1 MRVRMPDEHRLA
13 HLPPKLCQTT
23 HVRRSHGQVQFL
35 RRVKTLWKALIILMP
50 DELHLKSR
58 DRFILS
64 EMTPLPCKERYQF
77 ECLSLTF
84 HLNLVRLSSPFSLLS
99 IWRFARSHTSKHPAL
114 EKRRQ
119 TGISWLESMVAYSIF
134 FLNPQRLGYGT
145 T

>member
-1 MRVRMPDEHRLA
+1 MEP
-13 HLPPKLCQTT
+13 
-23 HVRRSHGQVQFL
+23 
-35 RRVKTLWKALIILMP
+35 IL
-50 DELHLKSR
+50 KNSI
-58 DRFILS
+58 FILI

-134 FLNPQRLGYGT
+134 FLNPRLRDYGCNLIMDLQSPISYLWARNNTRALALPPKST
-145 T
+145 TFTSPPSPGRDRCPAVFMR